1 MLHDNGCSLS
11 AGEMV
16 MMCIRYRS
24 SLVSRIE
31 EGADSLVPI
40 GPEDIEILKNGNAV
54 TILIR
59 YKVFNNFAEMR
70 TSKNIFCSIEA
81 HNS

>member
-1 MLHDNGCSLS
+1 MLPDNGCSLS

-16 MMCIRYRS
+16 MMCACYRS
-24 SLVSRIE
+24 GLVSYRE
-31 EGADSLVPI
+31 EGADSLIPI

-70 TSKNIFCSIEA
+70 TSKNIFCSIQA